1 MSACSFFDSKKV
13 LKEEAREFIA
23 EEVKPL
29 VRAKV
34 VWVLALITLLGLVVM
49 LVSWG

>member
-1 MSACSFFDSKKV
+1 M

-34 VWVLALITLLGLVVM
+34 VWVLALITLVGLVYLLVVVLM
-49 LVSWG
+49 LSWW